1 MTSVPVHDEH
11 ADSGFEPE
19 GVSGLG
25 ILGLTVAGGLIL
37 AVLVLIAV
45 QLARSEFRAAEG
57 EAVALT
63 GYPALVE
70 TRIAGEEK
78 LTQYGVVDAAARRY
92 RIPVDRAIDLMV
104 NEAAAEGDRPVS
116 EEVRLTR

>member
-19 GVSGLG
+19 GVSGLH
-25 ILGLTVAGGLIL
+25 ILGMTVVGGLIL

-45 QLARSEFRAAEG
+45 QLARSEFRTAEG

-70 TRIAGEEK
+70 TRIAGVEK

-92 RIPVDRAIDLMV
+92 RIPVDRAMDLMV

-116 EEVRLTR
+116 NELRLTR